1 MLLRWCVVGEL
12 SAPTVLIGVD
22 KGTSSIKTIAVD
34 AFSGELLAESG
45 CPTPSVRA
53 GSDRHEED
61 CEKTWQTTAAT
72 IADVVG
78 RLPRD
83 TQYLG
88 VGVTGHMGGL
98 WALDDEGT
106 AVGNAICWP
115 DARATDVLDDVIG
128 RDAEGVLYA
137 LGGNAMIPGMPY
149 PLLAW
154 LKEHDPERY
163 ARISTVFMAKD
174 YINYRLTGVIST
186 EESDLSFWPCD
197 LAGRTTSDI
206 IFDAFGIPEAVRF
219 VAPVRPSAAVLGR
232 VTAEAAALT
241 GLPVGTAVAA
251 GCGDATAN
259 MIGIGAQGDGQATT
273 TLGTSLMNGTSSA
286 EPLFDPPGIGF
297 SFLMPDGRWQRQIT
311 NSGGGT
317 LCLDWVVQTFCGDLF
332 SDIRNGTTTFGSVV
346 EQAAVATHPG
356 NGGVIFHPYLNT
368 AGATAPFVNVQARG
382 SFVGFGPE
390 TSSDQLIRA
399 VLEGTALAIR
409 DCYEAMPTDITEIRL
424 TGGGARSAAWC
435 QVIAD
440 VMQKQMVVPDV
451 AESGALGAA
460 MLAGVAV
467 DHYRDLTHATTTLV
481 RDGAVYDPDPTT
493 ASTYD
498 DMFATYRALLQP
510 LAPAWA
516 RQFAFSHSHKE
527 NQ

>member
-1 MLLRWCVVGEL
+1 MGEL
-12 SAPTVLIGVD
+12 SGRTVLIGVD

-34 AFSGELLAESG
+34 AFTGELLAESG
-45 CPTPSVRA
+45 CPTPSIRT

-61 CEKTWQTTAAT
+61 CEKTWKTTART
-72 IADVVG
+72 ISDVVAQ
-78 RLPRD
+78 LPAG
-83 TQYLG
+83 TAYLAL
-88 VGVTGHMGGL
+88 GVTGHMGGL
-98 WALDDEGT
+98 WALDDDGLP
-106 AVGNAICWP
+106 VGNAICWP

-128 RDAEGVLYA
+128 RDAEGTLYS

-154 LKEHDPERY
+154 TKVHDPERY

-174 YINYRLTGVIST
+174 YVNYRLTGVIAT

-197 LAGRTTSDI
+197 LAARTTSDT

-219 VAPVRPSAAVLGR
+219 VPPVRSSAAVLGQ
-232 VTAEAAALT
+232 VTAEASELT
-241 GLPVGTAVAA
+241 GLPVGTVVAA

-286 EPLFDPPGIGF
+286 EPLFDPPGVGF

-317 LCLDWVVQTFCGDLF
+317 LCLDWVVQTFCGDTA
-332 SDIRNGTTTFGSVV
+332 SDIADGRTTFGSVV
-346 EQAAVATHPG
+346 EHAAATTQPG
-356 NGGVIFHPYLNT
+356 NSGLIFHPYLNT

-382 SFVGFGPE
+382 SFVGFGPD
-390 TSSDQLIRA
+390 TSGDQLIRA

-435 QVIAD
+435 QVIAN

-467 DHYRDLTHATTTLV
+467 DHYRDLAHATTTLV

-493 ASTYD
+493 STTYE
-498 DMFATYRALLQP
+498 DMFATYRALLGP

-516 RQFAFSHSHKE
+516 RQFAFSHSGKE